1 MESETKLEK
10 ASRQQSQYKVINI
23 NEFRKASEEMWNT
36 HVRSDLILNKNL
48 LLCKTC
54 LAFFY
59 QSDSQADHPKE
70 HVLQVQKYC
79 EDNGI
84 TSNIILEQVLLKESK
99 SICRFNGKDPF
110 LPSFNPIHKKELK
123 EETGILGQ
131 KELKWLQE
139 RVFSLEKEL
148 DKVLKENKMVKD
160 HVDIMIAK
168 YLQEKMKRQEEGT
181 KVELL
186 IESLSGIYARDQIQT
201 KIIEQN

>member
-1 MESETKLEK
+1 MDSENKLEK
-10 ASRQQSQYKVINI
+10 ASRQQPLLKVINMK
-23 NEFRKASEEMWNT
+23 EFREACEEMWNT

-70 HVLQVQKYC
+70 HVIQVQKYC

-99 SICRFNGKDPF
+99 FISRFNEKNPF
-110 LPSFNPIHKKELK
+110 LPTFNPIHNNLK
-123 EETGILGQ
+123 EETGLLGQ
-131 KELKWLQE
+131 KEHKWLQE

-148 DKVLKENKMVKD
+148 DKVLKENKMVKE

-168 YLQEKMKRQEEGT
+168 YLGEKMKRLEDGT

-186 IESLSGIYARDQIQT
+186 IESLSGIYSRDQIQT
-201 KIIEQN
+201 RIIDQN

>member
-1 MESETKLEK
+1 MDSENKLEK
-10 ASRQQSQYKVINI
+10 ASRQQPLLKVINMK
-23 NEFRKASEEMWNT
+23 EFREACEEMWNT

-84 TSNIILEQVLLKESK
+84 TSSIILEQVLLKESK
-99 SICRFNGKDPF
+99 FISRLNGKNPF
-110 LPSFNPIHKKELK
+110 IPTFNPIHNNLK
-123 EETGILGQ
+123 EETGLLGQ
-131 KELKWLQE
+131 KEHKWLQE

-148 DKVLKENKMVKD
+148 DKVLKENKMVKE

-168 YLQEKMKRQEEGT
+168 YLGEKMKRLEDGT

-186 IESLSGIYARDQIQT
+186 IESLSGIYSKDQFQT
-201 KIIEQN
+201 KTIEQN